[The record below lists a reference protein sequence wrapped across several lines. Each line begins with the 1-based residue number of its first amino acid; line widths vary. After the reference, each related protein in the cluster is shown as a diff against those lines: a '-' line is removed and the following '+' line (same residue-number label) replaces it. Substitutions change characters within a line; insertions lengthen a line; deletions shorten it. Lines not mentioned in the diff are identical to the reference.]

1 MPVTF
6 TTSLPDA
13 DQPVLG
19 NGVEDEI
26 QVDRESQATNYGTV
40 RIETRET
47 GQSTWGASAVGFDER
62 TITHDTVTT
71 TIPGREDGEAYEVRL
86 RTETEHRTGAWTDPV
101 AITTKFPGA
110 TDPSASA
117 SGRTT
122 VDVTWT
128 DASDNEDGF
137 ILERRTVRDDGTRSA
152 WRTLVNLAPNTAA
165 YTDDTAR
172 PATTLEYRVEAFTDD
187 AAATSSTATATTPA
201 SRLET
206 SPRAAAGWTVEIDHP
221 AGQTLRPDL
230 LEEPEFNPVLNGV
243 PTATVGVRGGPEWDD
258 DSLER
263 ATCRVWHRGRR
274 LPLSSLQSVRVRPER
289 VELTLRGSRELDTTV
304 QRSVTEREAHA
315 LLRDLVES
323 ETTLA
328 ANVDDPQAETVSDT
342 PVQSLSSGDD
352 LRDAVADG
360 VTPSGPLVV
369 DGDRLRQ
376 AQAAWLVDAANR
388 LGLAGSVEAPG
399 GSGGVAEALS
409 AGTGQAGS
417 FEITIDHEI
426 PASEVAVKL
435 RRKAV
440 RDTDDDGIYP
450 VPGYRVEIDG
460 ETLYSERPSSINKL
474 SWLWDSGYGLST
486 SLSPGTHTVRVVEDG
501 DDNGGLLWIDAVA
514 IYDSRYSGDLSFPDS
529 VDDSGYLSGPERFP
543 TTTSV
548 EFAAVDLARQVV
560 GGRAEIDVSA
570 TAGQQSVGVSNDG
583 GQTYTTAANSTVV
596 DTDFSSPSTS
606 LQCRVTLSRHGS
618 RTTAAPTQGFQTTA
632 LEGLSLAADLDETPL
647 VDGRVLEGD
656 LIDVVADVADSAN
669 LVTELT
675 YERDTGPT
683 LQVTT
688 PGQRESRADPSLTDW
703 STTTE
708 HDSVVRRATV
718 TGRSQLG
725 EETITASADT
735 AVPLDHDHLRPG
747 KERVVDVDTETA
759 YTLGADYEI
768 DWQAGELTALSAGD
782 IPDGTSLRVSYE
794 REVRATVTAPDWDGD
809 PTTETT
815 VSLPSVATE
824 TAAEQAARTLVRT
837 GSEPRRTVSATVET
851 GERTWSLVDA
861 LSLDGVPQSES
872 LVVQSVSGRQLRL
885 GTRDPIEEIVGRLQS
900 RLESTSRSV

>member
-6 TTSLPDA
+6 TTNLSDA
-13 DQPVLG
+13 NQPVLG

-26 QVDRESQATNYGTV
+26 AVNRETQPTTYGIVRWQV
-40 RIETRET
+40 RET
-47 GQSTWGASAVGFDER
+47 GQSSWDSSATGFA
-62 TITHDTVTT
+62 TGTVPHDTLQFAIV
-71 TIPGREDGEAYEVRL
+71 GREDGEQYEVRL
-86 RTETEHRTGAWTDPV
+86 RTETEHRTGSWTAPV

-110 TDPSASA
+110 TAPSATA
-117 SGRTT
+117 SSRTT
-122 VDVTWT
+122 VVVEWT
-128 DASDNEDGF
+128 DASDNEAGF
-137 ILERRTVRDDGTRSA
+137 VVERRTVRDDGTRSA
-152 WRTLVNLAPNTAA
+152 WRALDDLAPNTAS

-172 PATTLEYRVEAFTDD
+172 PAATLEYRVEAYTDD
-187 AAATSSTATATTPA
+187 AAATSTVATATTPA

-206 SPRAAAGWTVEIDHP
+206 SSRAATGWTVEIDHP
-221 AGQTLRPDL
+221 SGQTLRPDL
-230 LEEPEFNPVLNGV
+230 LREPEFDPTLNGV

-263 ATCRVWHRGRR
+263 ATCRVWYRGRR
-274 LPLSSLQSVRVRPER
+274 LPLSSLKSVRVRPER

-304 QRSVTEREAHA
+304 QRSVTEHEAHT
-315 LLRDLVES
+315 LIHDLVES

-328 ANVDDPQAETVSDT
+328 TNIDDPQAGTVSNT
-342 PVQSLSSGDD
+342 PVQSLSSGND
-352 LRDAVADG
+352 LRDAVADS

-369 DGDRLRQ
+369 DGSRLRQ
-376 AQAAWLVDAANR
+376 TQAAWLVDAADR
-388 LGLAGSVEAPG
+388 LGLGGSVEAPTASG
-399 GSGGVAEALS
+399 GTAEVLGSGS
-409 AGTGQAGS
+409 RQSDS
-417 FEITIDHEI
+417 FEVTTDHEI
-426 PASEVAVKL
+426 PASDVAVKL

-440 RDTDDDGIYP
+440 RDVDDDGIYP
-450 VPGYRVEIDG
+450 RPGYRVEIDG
-460 ETLYSERPSSINKL
+460 ETVYSEQAGSINK
-474 SWLWDSGYGLST
+474 STWLWDGGAGRSV

-501 DDNGGLLWIDAVA
+501 DDNGGLSWIDSVAV
-514 IYDSRYSGDLSFPDS
+514 YDARYSGDLSFSDS
-529 VDDSGYLSGPERFP
+529 VDESGFLPGPERYP
-543 TTTSV
+543 EAISV
-548 EFAAVDLARQVV
+548 EFGGVDLARQVV

-596 DTDFSSPSTS
+596 DTDFGESSTS

-618 RTTAAPTQGFQTTA
+618 RTTAAPTQGFRTTA

-656 LIDVVADVADSAN
+656 LIDVVADVADNAN

-703 STTTE
+703 STTTD

-718 TGRSQLG
+718 TGRSQPG
-725 EETITASADT
+725 EETITAAVDT
-735 AVPLDHDHLRPG
+735 GVSLDHDHLRPG
-747 KERVVDVDTETA
+747 KERVVDIDTETA

-824 TAAEQAARTLVRT
+824 TAAEQAARMLVRT
-837 GSEPRRTVSATVET
+837 GAEPRRTVSATVET